1 MQSKRIVT
9 SILASSLLVFVHA
22 SPIRADNTSQWGDPT
37 SGELSYNG
45 RVGIGTASPTQRLHI
60 KESGKGTH
68 PNLRI
73 EDAKGD
79 GIHVGYNTRG
89 DFGALNSN
97 TDGVFHWDTL
107 TWKDGRVG
115 VGTSAP
121 TQRFHVKE
129 KATSVHPNIRVEDS
143 KGDGIH
149 VGYNTT
155 GNFGALNSNTGGAF
169 HWDTLT
175 WKDGRVG
182 IGGTPTATNYMDGT
196 KLRPRLDVHGQVRIT
211 DIPVWNGP
219 SAYDLTWAKGYSNG
233 VAYSPNKALISREGS
248 SRRYKRD
255 IRTADE
261 DFAKILKVEVKSFQM
276 QPGFGPP
283 DTRNLGYIAEDLDKA
298 GLRNLVV
305 YDEEGRPDGIR
316 YKQVALYVNEVVK
329 SQQKMIEGLQKKLA
343 ALTRKVEELSGR

>member
-1 MQSKRIVT
+1 MQSKRIVIL
-9 SILASSLLVFVHA
+9 ILASLFLVFVYA
-22 SPIRADNTSQWGDPT
+22 SPIGADNASQWGDPT
-37 SGELSYNG
+37 SGELSYTG

-60 KESGKGTH
+60 KEAVKGRH

-73 EDAKGD
+73 EDSKGD
-79 GIHVGYNTRG
+79 GIHVGYNTAG
-89 DFGALNSN
+89 NFGALNSN
-97 TDGVFHWDTL
+97 TGGVFHWDTL

-129 KATSVHPNIRVEDS
+129 RANRVHPNIRVEDS

-155 GNFGALNSNTGGAF
+155 GNYGALNSNTSGTF

-182 IGGTPTATNYMDGT
+182 IGGTSTATNYADGS

-261 DFAKILKVEVKSFQM
+261 NFAKILKVGVKSFQM
-276 QPGFGPP
+276 KRGLGPP
-283 DTRNLGYIAEDLDKA
+283 DTRIIGYVAEELDEA
-298 GLRNLVV
+298 GLSNLVV
-305 YDEEGRPDGIR
+305 YDEKGRPDGIR

-329 SQQKMIEGLQKKLA
+329 SQQKMIEQMQEELA
-343 ALTRKVEELSGR
+343 ALTKKVAELSSK